1 MTVADFLDPAYATF
15 DDAMIAELSEFG
27 EIGAYAAG
35 DTLYRAGDESPDFFV
50 VLDGEIEVVRPG
62 EDEVRVVSWGP
73 RGFLGELNLITGQRA
88 LMTARVTMPSR
99 LLRIRLT
106 TLRQLMSTKPE
117 FSDIVFRAFLAR
129 RAILRTGDGASAIR
143 IIGSRYSSEALA
155 LRAYVNRSRLPFTW
169 IDLEDVDDP
178 GVFLAGLGVRPS
190 DVPVVVTTTGRLLR
204 PTPGEL
210 AQHLGLTFRN
220 VPGSVCDLVIV
231 GGGPAGLAAA
241 VYGASEG
248 LDTLA
253 LDSVAIGGQAG
264 TSSRI
269 ENYMGFP
276 NGISGEDLAA
286 RAAAQA
292 LRLGARLNAP
302 CRVTALRTEAGF
314 HVLTLDDGS
323 EISTRAVIV
332 ATGAHYRRLDVAD
345 LERFEGA
352 GVYYAATEL
361 EARVCRDE
369 DVIVVGGG
377 NSAGQAALYLAQQA
391 RAVTIVIRGN
401 DLGKNM
407 SRYLVDRIVADARIE
422 VGCET
427 EVRALEGTGRL
438 ERVALEHTAAGTQHE
453 QKCAGLFCFI
463 GAIPATDW
471 LGTTVA
477 LDRNGFVLTDRA
489 LGDPLDLGRAP
500 LPYETSEPGIF
511 AVGDVRHDSMKRVA
525 AAVGEGSGAVKSV
538 HEYLASH
545 AVSEG
550 DQS

>member
-1 MTVADFLDPAYATF
+1 MTVAQSSDPAYAIL
-15 DDAMIAELSEFG
+15 DAAMLAELLELGEQEARDTG
-27 EIGAYAAG
+27 EI
-35 DTLYRAGDESPDFFV
+35 LYPAGDESPDFFI
-50 VLDGEIEVVRPG
+50 VLEGEVEVVRPG
-62 EDEVRVVSWGP
+62 DEEVRVAAWGP
-73 RGFLGELNLITGQRA
+73 GAFLGELNLITGQRA
-88 LMTARVTMPSR
+88 LMTSRVTTPSR
-99 LLRIRLT
+99 VLRIPHAKF
-106 TLRQLMSTKPE
+106 RQLMSTKPD

-129 RAILRTGDGASAIR
+129 RLILRTGDGASAIR

-178 GVFLAGLGVRPS
+178 AVLLAGLGARPS
-190 DVPVVVTTTGRLLR
+190 DVPVVMTTTGRLLR

-210 AQHLGLTFRN
+210 AQHLGLSFRS

-248 LDTLA
+248 LDTVA

-292 LRLGARLNAP
+292 FRLGARLNAP
-302 CRVTALRTEAGF
+302 CRVVALRAEIGF

-332 ATGAHYRRLDVAD
+332 ATGAHYRRLDVLD

-352 GVYYAATEL
+352 GVYYAATET
-361 EARVCRDE
+361 EARMCRDQP
-369 DVIVVGGG
+369 VIVVGGG

-391 RAVTIVIRGN
+391 SAVAIAIRGD

-407 SRYLVDRIVADARIE
+407 SRYLVDRIVADSRIE
-422 VGCET
+422 VCCNT
-427 EVRALEGTGRL
+427 EVRALDGSDHL
-438 ERVALEHTAAGTQHE
+438 ERVTVEHTRDGTRDDR
-453 QKCAGLFCFI
+453 KCAGLFCFI
-463 GAIPATDW
+463 GAVPATDW
-471 LGTTVA
+471 LGPTVA

-489 LGDPLDLGRAP
+489 LGDAVAPGHTP
-500 LPYETSEPGIF
+500 LPYETSQPGVF

-538 HEYLASH
+538 HEYLATH
-545 AVSEG
+545 TAVESE
-550 DQS
+550 QA